1 MNIVRETLET
11 TKGELVRQIAL
22 QEKANEEHLKSTAQ
36 NIVINIDDLFKEFTV
51 TYVSSNRIEFKFTE
65 DSWYDFEIYRSE
77 RYINDEYKY
86 DKAYLSVS
94 SSSNNNDKALKKLIC
109 VGILAKHCLLETTQ
123 WGELV
128 ELMNESSKLYDA
140 TLRSLYK
147 QKYQIEGKL
156 NRIEQEEK
164 NSTLETI
171 FSKGTFKLSKEISFY
186 YGSGKWDRVFSDE
199 FFWEANESGK
209 TYTISYTDKVRT
221 NPHYDTEGNYLE
233 PIFELRK
240 QTINKRI
247 RKADIESFVKYNM
260 KSILIEDIAE

>member
-1 MNIVRETLET
+1 MNIIKETLET
-11 TKGELVRQIAL
+11 TKDELVRQIAL
-22 QEKANEEHLKSTAQ
+22 QERANDEHLKNTAQ

-51 TYVSSNRIEFKFTE
+51 TSVSSNRIMFKFTE

-94 SSSNNNDKALKKLIC
+94 SSSSNNDKALKKLIC
-109 VGILAKHCLLETTQ
+109 VGILSRHCLYETSE
-123 WGELV
+123 WNELV
-128 ELMNESSKLYDA
+128 SLMNESSKLCDS
-140 TLRSLYK
+140 TLKHLYK
-147 QKYQIEGKL
+147 QKYQIDNEL

-171 FSKGTFKLSKEISFY
+171 FSKGTFKLSEKIFFY
-186 YGSGKWDRVFSDE
+186 YGSGKWDRVSSDE

-209 TYTISYTDKVRT
+209 TYTVSYTDKVRT
-221 NPHYDTEGNYLE
+221 NPYYDAEDNYLE

-260 KSILIEDIAE
+260 RLILIEDIAE